1 MPQGGGVASDGV
13 DNGYYTWAK
22 RAVGAFYGSF
32 LLYLVTYAVVGVP
45 ENADISNY
53 PTVGA
58 TVVLFLL
65 ALVVGYPLFVWAAY
79 RDKQYRAGR
88 VADVTTRHWLTIA
101 AFVYFS
107 MGFYSLYYLY
117 ARKTAP
123 LQSTAG
129 PGDTATGGGAGRP
142 APTGSTTGTSGSGG
156 TSTGDGGTTGG
167 SSASGDDTKVYG
179 DGEDGSTTRVYDP
192 D

>member
-1 MPQGGGVASDGV
+1 MPQDGGVASDGV
-13 DNGYYTWAK
+13 DTGYYTWVK

-79 RDKQYRAGR
+79 NDKQYRAGR
-88 VADVTTRHWLTIA
+88 VEDVTTRHWLTIA

-117 ARKTAP
+117 ARRTAP
-123 LQSTAG
+123 LQSTAVS
-129 PGDTATGGGAGRP
+129 GDTATGGGGGGP
-142 APTGSTTGTSGSGG
+142 APTGATTETSGSGG
-156 TSTGDGGTTGG
+156 TGGG
-167 SSASGDDTKVYG
+167 SSASGDDTKVYD

>member
-1 MPQGGGVASDGV
+1 MPQDGGVASDGV
-13 DNGYYTWAK
+13 DTGYYTWVK

-79 RDKQYRAGR
+79 NDKQYRAGR
-88 VADVTTRHWLTIA
+88 VEDVTTRHWLTIA

-117 ARKTAP
+117 ARRTAP

-129 PGDTATGGGAGRP
+129 VGGTAGSSPSGGG
-142 APTGSTTGTSGSGG
+142 TGSTTGSSGG
-156 TSTGDGGTTGG
+156 GATSTGSGGTTGG